1 MFDYAQLKQFLIANL
16 TRDANSH
23 EARRY
28 SEIGIGFDE
37 MEANFP
43 DSGEEDSNKLFLARS
58 FWEGWI
64 DARNHDW
71 LYYEHIKEDD
81 WPILA
86 RRIVASLSHDF
97 EISDP
102 QVLAQFGSGPR

>member
-23 EARRY
+23 VARRY

-37 MEANFP
+37 MEANLP
-43 DSGEEDSNKLFLARS
+43 DSDEEEFDKLFLARS
-58 FWEGWI
+58 FLEECI
-64 DARNHDW
+64 EARNHDW
-71 LYYEHIKEDD
+71 SDFDHMTEDD

-86 RRIVASLSHDF
+86 KRIAAALTHDL

-102 QVLAQFGSGPR
+102 QVLAQFRGGA

>member
-1 MFDYAQLKQFLIANL
+1 MFDYAQLKQFLIDNL

-23 EARRY
+23 VARRY

-37 MEANFP
+37 MEANLP
-43 DSGEEDSNKLFLARS
+43 GSDEEDFDKLFLARS

-86 RRIVASLSHDF
+86 RRISASLAHDL

-102 QVLAQFGSGPR
+102 QVLAEFRSGAR

>member
-1 MFDYAQLKQFLIANL
+1 MFDYAQLKQFLIGHL

-23 EARRY
+23 VARRY

-37 MEANFP
+37 MEANLP
-43 DSGEEDSNKLFLARS
+43 DSAEEEFDKLFLARS

-64 DARNHDW
+64 DAKNHDW
-71 LYYEHIKEDD
+71 AYYEHIKEDD

-86 RRIVASLSHDF
+86 KRIAAALAHDL

-102 QVLAQFGSGPR
+102 QVLAQFRSRA